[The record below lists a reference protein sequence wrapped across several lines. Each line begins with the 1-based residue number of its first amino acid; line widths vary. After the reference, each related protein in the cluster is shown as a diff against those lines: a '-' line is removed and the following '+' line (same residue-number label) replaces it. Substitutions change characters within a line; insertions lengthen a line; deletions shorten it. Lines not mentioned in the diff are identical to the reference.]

1 MDSDRLNR
9 WLQLVAT
16 VGLLVGVVL
25 VIIQIRQASG
35 LARAQLRSDI
45 ELADQQQELL
55 MLGENPAEAWA
66 KSILSPHSLSPAE
79 IKILDSWLYSHLSYW
94 RRIETLEEE
103 GVLEPGSAESSLRSG
118 VRVYF
123 GNAFAKNWWEL
134 ERRNEYYSDGFRESM
149 DTAISELATD
159 FGRQLL
165 ETLQPP
171 ADGP

>member
-16 VGLLVGVVL
+16 IGLLFGIGL
-25 VIIQIRQASG
+25 VIVQIRQASD

-66 KSILSPHSLSPAE
+66 RSILAPESLSPAE
-79 IKILDSWLYSHLSYW
+79 IKIVDSWLYSHLAYW
-94 RRIETLEEE
+94 RRIEMLEGE
-103 GVLEPGSAESSLRSG
+103 GVLESGYTEASLRSG

-123 GNAFAKNWWEL
+123 SNPFARRWWDL
-134 ERRNEYYSDGFRESM
+134 ERESGYYSAAFRDNM
-149 DTAISELATD
+149 DAAMANLSEN
-159 FGRQLL
+159 FGHRLL
-165 ETLQPP
+165 QGLQPTV
-171 ADGP
+171 GP